1 MHSTA
6 RRLLAVLLLTLA
18 LGGPLACGRSHV
30 ANLEGFDELPLNR
43 VVPYPSAEERRIRAH
58 AIRIV
63 EGRSAEI
70 DEELLAEAQRRV
82 QRRLEGIAEEAGALV
97 IDEPAEED
105 TAAERTARKRRG
117 RRALQ
122 KPDLEV
128 STRFAK
134 HHHFALWR
142 PPIKLPW
149 QTDEEVAGRS
159 GICTHVVEIELELT
173 LVGIDRE
180 QEFPTRIFVLTHS
193 SERKAKQLES
203 SCPIESVALGLV
215 FEKAIDEAM
224 SCLELPLGTL
234 LLPRGHVLGHRLE
247 PEAERHVYRIS
258 LGREQGI
265 EVGERVE
272 ILREQRAVRPSGE
285 QARFERLLATGVVTS
300 EIREEEAW
308 VAAEPGMGADEIL
321 KGDVVR
327 PILEQGLL
335 SSLSGPQCG
344 RILEE
349 R

>member
-215 FEKAIDEAM
+215 FEKAIDE
-224 SCLELPLGTL
+224 ELLAEAQ
-234 LLPRGHVLGHRLE
+234 RRVQRRLE
-247 PEAERHVYRIS
+247 
-258 LGREQGI
+258 
-265 EVGERVE
+265 
-272 ILREQRAVRPSGE
+272 
-285 QARFERLLATGVVTS
+285 
-300 EIREEEAW
+300 
-308 VAAEPGMGADEIL
+308 
-321 KGDVVR
+321 
-327 PILEQGLL
+327 
-335 SSLSGPQCG
+335 
-344 RILEE
+344 
-349 R
+349 